1 MVNVLQLAEISSN
14 VYEDT
19 TVGIGAWTRHNKMP
33 PMKATSGFFGAFYV
47 EPSRQIGVLAFRG
60 SEFGDFMND
69 WVKTDGMIGLGR
81 IPMNQVSDSFG
92 YAARVKRFAAS
103 IGCQKLYVTGH
114 SLGGGLAS
122 LVGANLAG
130 FIGATY
136 NAPGMGALSG
146 PVNFTHPHAS
156 SIYNFRAADDP
167 VSRVGTTI
175 GHRPISLSVTSFAV
189 SLIASIN
196 PLAGLAHKGYSHMIG
211 PLIDALAKS
220 TVGKK
225 LPEQCG

>member
-19 TVGIGAWTRHNKMP
+19 TIGIKGWSRHNKMP
-33 PMKATSGFFGAFYV
+33 PMKANSGFFGAFYV
-47 EPSRQIGVLAFRG
+47 DPSRQVGVLAFRG
-60 SEFGDFMND
+60 SEFGDFIND

-92 YAARVKRFAAS
+92 YAARVKRFAAG

-122 LVGANLAG
+122 LVGANLSG
-130 FIGATY
+130 FIGATF
-136 NAPGMGALSG
+136 NGPGMGALTG
-146 PVNFTHPHAS
+146 PVKFTHPHAGS
-156 SIYNFRAADDP
+156 VYNFRASDDP
-167 VSRVGTTI
+167 VSRVGTYI

-189 SLIASIN
+189 SFLASIS
-196 PLAGLAHKGYSHMIG
+196 PLAGLVHKGYSHMIG
-211 PLIDALAKS
+211 PLIDALSKS
-220 TVGKK
+220 PIGRKR
-225 LPEQCG
+225 PEACG